1 MSPPP
6 PTGIVPL
13 SYGTKKLYCITIYWE
28 SPLGAF
34 SLKV

>member
-13 SYGTKKLYCITIYWE
+13 SYGTKKTLRYYDLLCNY
-28 SPLGAF
+28 LGVF
-34 SLKV
+34 F